1 MSMAHVIFAG
11 GCFWGMQAVFDAV
24 QGVVSTTV
32 GYTGGN
38 IENPTYEMVCSDT
51 TNHAEAVLVNYDDSV
66 ISFDELLDVFF
77 ANHNPTTLNRQGNDI
92 GTQYRSVIFV
102 ANDEQEIKAINKIRE
117 LNDKKIYKSPIVT
130 QVLREKIFYPA
141 EEYHQKYLEKKGS
154 NTNIFK
160 PKNMNISEKK
170 WRERLSDE
178 EYRILRNKETEKPF
192 SGNLLYIKDDGVFM
206 CKACG
211 NPIFISDNKFDS
223 GTGWPSFDEAIPG
236 SVVLTDDFSH
246 NMHRIEVSCAVCGS
260 HLGHLFNDGPTDTGL
275 RFCINSKAMNFK
287 QEKAH

>member
-38 IENPTYEMVCSDT
+38 IENPTYETVCSDT
-51 TNHAEAVLVNYDDSV
+51 TNHAEVVLVNYDDSA

-77 ANHNPTTLNRQGNDI
+77 ANHDPTTLNRQGNDI
-92 GTQYRSVIFV
+92 GVQYRSAIFV

-117 LNDKKIYKSPIVT
+117 LNNRKIYKSPIVT

-141 EEYHQKYLEKKGS
+141 EEYHQKYLEKKDA
-154 NTNIFK
+154 NTNAFK
-160 PKNMNISEKK
+160 PKNMSISEKK
-170 WRERLSDE
+170 WRDRLSDE

-246 NMHRIEVSCAVCGS
+246 NMYRIEVSCAICGS

-287 QEKAH
+287 QEKAN